1 MIALYDWERERAYD
15 KQDLQVFSS
24 MASQAAIAIDN
35 IRLVQ
40 QQEERGDALELLN
53 QVSEKINAILNLNEV
68 MASIVEG
75 AMRLTGASSGVVHL
89 LKENELSL
97 ERSFGYPKG
106 FEHPVPR
113 LDQPDSMTRTIIEDG
128 ELIFRQ
134 KSEEYQLHSEIVKE
148 GVESIIGAP
157 LILQGVVVGVLY
169 LNFDHQ
175 YSFGEEVRTW
185 LDTLT
190 EQAAV
195 ATDKIRLYET
205 LEEKVRERTRQL
217 EIANR
222 QAHEREILTVLGEVS
237 AGLIH
242 KMSNTIGHV
251 PTLTNRVE
259 RSIDSRETDAIH
271 KLHQIRDGVSDALEY
286 IGSLGK
292 ILELQ
297 KITKAEADPSLLISD
312 SIRQTREII
321 KSNSIELVEDYDGL
335 PTVFVNSTLLIE
347 VFRNIIQ
354 NAVEAMPSGGQLGI
368 TGAFTNDKISIQ
380 ISDTGCGIVEENIP
394 KLFSPGFSTKK
405 EGKGIGLWF
414 SKTVIEQHQGTIS
427 VKSENDKGTIFLITL
442 PVGSPN
448 DSVEYAE
455 QEVSNV

>member
-1 MIALYDWERERAYD
+1 MIVGDKVIGMIALYDLERERAYDKQDLQVFSSMASQAAIAIDNATLYYEVNRQLVNRVQDLSALNAISQILTSGIRLQEDKILELIYEQAQELTGADDLYIALYDEESQEISFGLATERGRRVNYESRKADMDERGKTEEVIFSREPILHSTLAESRAWYGKKGRKEFIGKVQSSFLGVPMIVGDKVIGMIALYDWERERAYD

-53 QVSEKINAILNLNEV
+53 QVSEKINATLNLNEV

-205 LEEKVRERTRQL
+205 LE
-217 EIANR
+217 
-222 QAHEREILTVLGEVS
+222 
-237 AGLIH
+237 
-242 KMSNTIGHV
+242 
-251 PTLTNRVE
+251 
-259 RSIDSRETDAIH
+259 
-271 KLHQIRDGVSDALEY
+271 
-286 IGSLGK
+286 
-292 ILELQ
+292 
-297 KITKAEADPSLLISD
+297 
-312 SIRQTREII
+312 
-321 KSNSIELVEDYDGL
+321 
-335 PTVFVNSTLLIE
+335 
-347 VFRNIIQ
+347 
-354 NAVEAMPSGGQLGI
+354 
-368 TGAFTNDKISIQ
+368 
-380 ISDTGCGIVEENIP
+380 
-394 KLFSPGFSTKK
+394 
-405 EGKGIGLWF
+405 
-414 SKTVIEQHQGTIS
+414 
-427 VKSENDKGTIFLITL
+427 
-442 PVGSPN
+442 
-448 DSVEYAE
+448 
-455 QEVSNV
+455 